1 MTILCVAPRYN
12 TDKPD
17 ATGAFQPEARAFAA
31 LHGAAAPVLYDN
43 RATKPA
49 RRRAVLGAIAAVHPD
64 VLAIF
69 GHGWE
74 TGIQCGFGLAQV
86 GDLAGALAGAA
97 RAPRVILYGCLTA
110 EGTGPGGDGG
120 FADALRDALC
130 AAGAAWAQVDAHVT
144 AGHCCRNPYVRRFE
158 GAGVPTG
165 GLGGAYL
172 VTPGAALWKPWVAA
186 LKGDLRFRFPFL
198 SAVAIHCELGG
209 AA

>member
-1 MTILCVAPRYN
+1 MCPGVLELPGKDGKLERRPSGQLCLSN
-12 TDKPD
+12 
-17 ATGAFQPEARAFAA
+17 
-31 LHGAAAPVLYDN
+31 
-43 RATKPA
+43 
-49 RRRAVLGAIAAVHPD
+49 PD

-144 AGHCCRNPYVRRFE
+144 AGHCCRIPYVRRFE